1 VAGCGRRVA
10 LGGLVA
16 VLVAGGCSG
25 DGESARSA
33 REHDAVTTTTAPPEP
48 VLRARSEPLPVVTPT
63 PRDMRWLGDDV
74 GVPATVTV
82 TLTGDVDDG
91 TRTAVREA
99 LVAAGASDVDVQV
112 VEAGTGSSEP
122 GAASEPDAGGGGE
135 QRGDSDRRGRES
147 GRRLT
152 VSVGSLADPETVA
165 TLAGVG
171 LAVVPADLGE
181 EGYALAA
188 FRQSDGHDRVV
199 LAGAGPDGTFY
210 AAQTLRQLAGDGVVA
225 GVGVIDR
232 PAMAH
237 RGAIE
242 GFYGSPW
249 TPAERLDQLAF
260 YGRFKLNTYI
270 YAPKDDPFHRDRWR
284 EPYPADQVAGLSAL
298 VEAAQANHVRFTF
311 AVSPGVSIC
320 YGDPADRAALVAKL
334 EAMYGLGVRSFSVAL
349 DDIDHT
355 RWNCAGDAALYGAPS
370 TGAAARA
377 QADLLNTVQ
386 HDFIATHDG
395 ARPLQMVPTEYR
407 GTRDSEY
414 RQQLRTLLDP
424 AVEVMWTGT
433 YVVPDQI
440 TVAHAQAADAVFG
453 RPVFVWDN
461 TPVNDF
467 PRTAGRLILAPY
479 ARREPGLSGQ
489 VTGVVLNP
497 MNQAS
502 ASKVQLVGG
511 ADFAWNDTAYDPAR
525 AQRAAAVDLSG
536 GDPATVDALL
546 AFFDL
551 ENLAPTSARSGIVSQ
566 PQAPALAAQLDG
578 FRATWRSGDRAGAV
592 AGLRPYAER
601 LAGAPALIRA
611 HVVDPAFAADC
622 GPWLDATALWGQA
635 LVATLDGLAARAGG
649 DPTTGAARLA
659 DAASLAA
666 QAEAIHTVPG
676 ETKPEGPVRVGDGV
690 LDTFVQGASALP

>member
-1 VAGCGRRVA
+1 MAGAGRRVA

-25 DGESARSA
+25 DGETAGSTKE
-33 REHDAVTTTTAPPEP
+33 REAVTTTTAPPPEP
-48 VLRARSEPLPVVTPT
+48 VLSARSEPLPVVTPT

-74 GVPATVTV
+74 AVPTAVTV
-82 TLTGDVDDG
+82 TLADGVDDG

-99 LVAAGASDVDVQV
+99 LAAAGASDVDVQV
-112 VEAGTGSSEP
+112 AGAGSETR
-122 GAASEPDAGGGGE
+122 GQPDDRGG
-135 QRGDSDRRGRES
+135 RDS

-165 TLAGVG
+165 TLADVG
-171 LAVVPADLGE
+171 LAVVPADLGD

-237 RGAIE
+237 RGVIE

-298 VEAAQANHVRFTF
+298 VEEAQANHVRFTF

-320 YGDPADRAALVAKL
+320 YGDPDDRAALVAKL
-334 EAMYGLGVRSFSVAL
+334 DAMYSLGVRSFSVAL

-355 RWNCAGDAALYGAPS
+355 RWNCPGDAALYGAPS

-377 QADLLNTVQ
+377 QADLLNAVQ

-414 RQQLRTLLDP
+414 RQQLRALLDP
-424 AVEVMWTGT
+424 AVEVMWTGA

-440 TVAHAQAADAVFG
+440 TVAHAQAADAAFG

-467 PRTAGRLILAPY
+467 PRTTGRLILAPY
-479 ARREPGLSGQ
+479 SRREPGLSGQ

-511 ADFAWNDTAYDPAR
+511 ADFAWNDAAYDPAR
-525 AQRAAAVDLSG
+525 AQRAAADDLAG
-536 GDPATVDALL
+536 GDAATVDALL

-601 LAGAPALIRA
+601 MAGAPALIRA

-649 DPTTGAARLA
+649 DPTTGEAKLA
-659 DAASLAA
+659 EAASLAA
-666 QAEAIHTVPG
+666 QAEAIQTIPG
-676 ETKPEGPVRVGDGV
+676 ETKPQGPVRVGDGV
-690 LDTFVQGASALP
+690 LDTFVRGAPALA

>member
-1 VAGCGRRVA
+1 
-10 LGGLVA
+10 
-16 VLVAGGCSG
+16 
-25 DGESARSA
+25 
-33 REHDAVTTTTAPPEP
+33 
-48 VLRARSEPLPVVTPT
+48 
-63 PRDMRWLGDDV
+63 
-74 GVPATVTV
+74 
-82 TLTGDVDDG
+82 
-91 TRTAVREA
+91 
-99 LVAAGASDVDVQV
+99 
-112 VEAGTGSSEP
+112 
-122 GAASEPDAGGGGE
+122 
-135 QRGDSDRRGRES
+135 
-147 GRRLT
+147 
-152 VSVGSLADPETVA
+152 
-165 TLAGVG
+165 
-171 LAVVPADLGE
+171 
-181 EGYALAA
+181 
-188 FRQSDGHDRVV
+188 
-199 LAGAGPDGTFY
+199 
-210 AAQTLRQLAGDGVVA
+210 
-225 GVGVIDR
+225 
-232 PAMAH
+232 
-237 RGAIE
+237 
-242 GFYGSPW
+242 
-249 TPAERLDQLAF
+249 
-260 YGRFKLNTYI
+260 
-270 YAPKDDPFHRDRWR
+270 
-284 EPYPADQVAGLSAL
+284 
-298 VEAAQANHVRFTF
+298 
-311 AVSPGVSIC
+311 
-320 YGDPADRAALVAKL
+320 
-334 EAMYGLGVRSFSVAL
+334 
-349 DDIDHT
+349 
-355 RWNCAGDAALYGAPS
+355 
-370 TGAAARA
+370 
-377 QADLLNTVQ
+377 
-386 HDFIATHDG
+386 
-395 ARPLQMVPTEYR
+395 VPTEYR

-440 TVAHAQAADAVFG
+440 TVADAQAADAAFG

-511 ADFAWNDTAYDPAR
+511 ADFAWNDAAYDPVR
-525 AQRAAAVDLSG
+525 AQRAAAEDLAG
-536 GDPATVDALL
+536 GDPATADALL

-566 PQAPALAAQLDG
+566 PQAPALAAQLEG
-578 FRATWRSGDRAGAV
+578 FRTTWRSGDRTGAV

-666 QAEAIHTVPG
+666 QAETIHTIPG

>member
-1 VAGCGRRVA
+1 
-10 LGGLVA
+10 
-16 VLVAGGCSG
+16 
-25 DGESARSA
+25 
-33 REHDAVTTTTAPPEP
+33 
-48 VLRARSEPLPVVTPT
+48 
-63 PRDMRWLGDDV
+63 
-74 GVPATVTV
+74 
-82 TLTGDVDDG
+82 
-91 TRTAVREA
+91 
-99 LVAAGASDVDVQV
+99 
-112 VEAGTGSSEP
+112 
-122 GAASEPDAGGGGE
+122 
-135 QRGDSDRRGRES
+135 
-147 GRRLT
+147 
-152 VSVGSLADPETVA
+152 
-165 TLAGVG
+165 
-171 LAVVPADLGE
+171 
-181 EGYALAA
+181 
-188 FRQSDGHDRVV
+188 
-199 LAGAGPDGTFY
+199 
-210 AAQTLRQLAGDGVVA
+210 
-225 GVGVIDR
+225 
-232 PAMAH
+232 
-237 RGAIE
+237 
-242 GFYGSPW
+242 
-249 TPAERLDQLAF
+249 
-260 YGRFKLNTYI
+260 
-270 YAPKDDPFHRDRWR
+270 
-284 EPYPADQVAGLSAL
+284 
-298 VEAAQANHVRFTF
+298 
-311 AVSPGVSIC
+311 
-320 YGDPADRAALVAKL
+320 
-334 EAMYGLGVRSFSVAL
+334 MYGLGVRSFSVAL

-355 RWNCAGDAALYGAPS
+355 RWNCPGDAALYGAPS

-440 TVAHAQAADAVFG
+440 TVADAQAADAAFG

-479 ARREPGLSGQ
+479 ARREPGLSAQ

-502 ASKVQLVGG
+502 ASKVQLIGG
-511 ADFAWNDTAYDPAR
+511 ADFAWNDSAYDPAR
-525 AQRAAAVDLSG
+525 AQRAAAEDLAG

-551 ENLAPTSARSGIVSQ
+551 ENLAPTSARSAIVSQ
-566 PQAPALAAQLDG
+566 PQAPALAAQLEG
-578 FRATWRSGDRAGAV
+578 FRTTWRSGDRAGAV

-601 LAGAPALIRA
+601 LAGAPALIRT

-666 QAEAIHTVPG
+666 QAEAIHTIPG

-690 LDTFVQGASALP
+690 LDTFVQGASAPP